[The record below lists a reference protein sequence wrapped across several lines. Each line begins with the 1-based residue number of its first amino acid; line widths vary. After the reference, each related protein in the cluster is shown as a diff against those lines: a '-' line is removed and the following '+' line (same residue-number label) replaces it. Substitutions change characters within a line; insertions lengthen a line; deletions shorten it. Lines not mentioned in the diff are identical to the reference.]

1 MQGRPAQHAPSRA
14 AIGFQRMTARYLITL
29 VMTGDSQVT
38 AEEVASLK
46 KVGKGSTL
54 LLLDNNNGRAKD
66 VAKRLASKGFRRA
79 FTVANGF
86 KGAPSPMHRS
96 AATESRQQRRLAPHT
111 AARWPCQEWSEPPRM
126 LRQQVCCALKTS
138 PFCQCRLDS

>member
-1 MQGRPAQHAPSRA
+1 MPAR
-14 AIGFQRMTARYLITL
+14 FLIKL
-29 VMTGDSQVT
+29 VITGDSQVT

-54 LLLDNNNGRAKD
+54 LLLDNNNGRAKA

-86 KGAPSPMHRS
+86 KGAPSPMNRS
-96 AATESRQQRRLAPHT
+96 AATEPAT
-111 AARWPCQEWSEPPRM
+111 ALPRASH
-126 LRQQVCCALKTS
+126 RCKRAL
-138 PFCQCRLDS
+138 PGVE